1 MKFPV
6 CLVSAGNLK
15 NNRKRKNGATFIVS
29 TEVSPALFEEVKTA
43 EQSPTEISWLVMNEQ
58 FVLYLNTY

>member
-29 TEVSPALFEEVKTA
+29 TEVSPTLFEEVKTA